1 MEKITGSRWFNI
13 ASWGITAVVVA
24 VMLGFA
30 YARMQ
35 NPPAAAVPTAQAA
48 SENPQT
54 VSPTSVVGISW
65 LRQPAIE
72 RKLRLKT
79 IIPPRPRY
87 EPVTHTVQR
96 GDSISA
102 IAKEFSIKP
111 DTLLFA
117 NYDILEDSTDSL
129 RPGQELS
136 VPPTDG
142 ILYRWKD
149 GDSLDKIA
157 AQYKANPDDILGWPG
172 NKIDLTDPKIKTGQ
186 WIMVPGGS
194 RASLAKVVETA
205 GGANGVSG
213 CPAGAVSRGF
223 FSWPAANRF
232 LSGSDYSGGHL
243 GIDIAAREGDAISAA
258 DTGVVS
264 MSQDGWNYGFGNV
277 IQIDHGNGFVT
288 VYAHLLQRNVGK
300 CDSVGAGQVI
310 GLAGNTGNSFGAHL
324 HFEIRLNGSHVN
336 PWDYLP

>member
-1 MEKITGSRWFNI
+1 MEKITGSRWFNF
-13 ASWGITAVVVA
+13 ASWAVTAMIVA
-24 VMLGFA
+24 VLLGFA

-35 NPPAAAVPTAQAA
+35 NPPAAAVPPAHAVSETPQAA
-48 SENPQT
+48 P
-54 VSPTSVVGISW
+54 PTTAMSVSW

-72 RKLRLKT
+72 RKLTLKT

-117 NYDILEDSTDSL
+117 NYDSLEDSPDGL

-142 ILYRWKD
+142 ILYQWKD
-149 GDSLDKIA
+149 GDTLDKIA
-157 AQYKANPDDILGWPG
+157 GVYKANPNDILGWPG

-186 WIMVPGGS
+186 WVMIPGGS
-194 RASLAKVVETA
+194 RESRAQVIQTASGSTA
-205 GGANGVSG
+205 SG
-213 CPAGAVSRGF
+213 CPAPGASRSF
-223 FSWPAANRF
+223 WVWPAGNHF
-232 LSGSDYSGGHL
+232 LSGNDYSGGHP
-243 GIDIAAREGDAISAA
+243 GIDIAAREGDAIFAA
-258 DTGVVS
+258 NNGVVT
-264 MSQDGWNYGFGNV
+264 MSQDGWNYGYGNV

-288 VYAHLLQRNVGK
+288 LYAPLSMRNVSK
-300 CDSVGAGQVI
+300 CQTVFGGQLIGAG
-310 GLAGNTGNSFGAHL
+310 GNTGNSFVAHL